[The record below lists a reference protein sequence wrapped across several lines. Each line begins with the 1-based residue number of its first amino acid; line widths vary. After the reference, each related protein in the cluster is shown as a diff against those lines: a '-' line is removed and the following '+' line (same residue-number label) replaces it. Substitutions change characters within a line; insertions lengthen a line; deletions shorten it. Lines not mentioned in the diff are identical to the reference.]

1 MGNLVWHEYSR
12 LVSLTA
18 SIYTIWA
25 SFWGIFYRKF
35 FWDFVGGIIRAPG
48 GLQPSPNSAI
58 FITLIVKFPI
68 IQILTILT
76 ASFMVALEYPLPQLK
91 GTVLHRS
98 IVLRIVVLIMQAS
111 MAVLFYQGTNGALWS
126 LIAAGCYGRALAL
139 GETMEEAKSNRGKGG
154 EA

>member
-1 MGNLVWHEYSR
+1 MGNLVWLEYSR

-18 SIYTIWA
+18 SLYTIWA

-35 FWDFVGGIIRAPG
+35 FWDFVGGILRAPG
-48 GLQPSPNSAI
+48 GLQPSPKSAI

-68 IQILTILT
+68 IQILTIFT

-98 IVLRIVVLIMQAS
+98 IVVRIVLLIMQAS
-111 MAVLFYQGTNGALWS
+111 MAILFYQGTNGALWS

-139 GETMEEAKSNRGKGG
+139 GEKMEEAKSNRGKGG

>member
-1 MGNLVWHEYSR
+1 MSFIFLSR
-12 LVSLTA
+12 
-18 SIYTIWA
+18 
-25 SFWGIFYRKF
+25 
-35 FWDFVGGIIRAPG
+35 
-48 GLQPSPNSAI
+48 PSPNSAI

-111 MAVLFYQGTNGALWS
+111 MAVLFYQVRILLYSEVCSLPMLVLTMGLGTGNKWGTVVAYCGRMLWACVS
-126 LIAAGCYGRALAL
+126 TGRDD
-139 GETMEEAKSNRGKGG
+139 GGG
-154 EA
+154 EE